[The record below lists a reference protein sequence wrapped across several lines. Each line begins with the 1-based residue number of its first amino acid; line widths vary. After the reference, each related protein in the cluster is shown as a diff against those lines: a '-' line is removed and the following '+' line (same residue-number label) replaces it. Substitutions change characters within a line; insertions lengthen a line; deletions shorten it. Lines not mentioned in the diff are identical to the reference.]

1 MKKSKFLMKQKL
13 LFTDVF
19 GIKEEK
25 EEDEKKDSSNQTK
38 IKEKKL
44 EMDNITNKTYNDTES
59 SDFFDKLKEEFLND
73 NITIIIYLGTKR
85 ECIEYN
91 VNKTISDL
99 INYLKEYKYLSKD
112 DIEKN
117 SFKILYGLEELKV
130 TDERKL
136 YRIVYDN
143 KINKSSGDEDKI
155 TIIKKTKE
163 KEFIK
168 NKNVEKINISL
179 ENIPSFMDLS
189 EQINIFIN
197 KHNKEE
203 IKYDIKFKNNCCN
216 ITFLSREISFSF
228 VSFMTNLKF
237 NNKFY
242 RKLRI
247 NINYHNTLKIKNR
260 YLNDSLPMINIS
272 DNNDLLN
279 SIQNNR
285 SARNIHLK
293 NLKINQKLNSLS
305 FNRSIINNYYSRN
318 PQFISDSYESN
329 DYFNDKYNSIREST
343 PYEQEKII
351 SKLEKENNKK
361 KWITFKGFFSSP
373 NKKSFNRFINPYS
386 NNNRILF
393 SIANNKDRKIFL
405 NLKK

>member
-25 EEDEKKDSSNQTK
+25 EEDEKKDSKNQSK
-38 IKEKKL
+38 IKEKNNEK
-44 EMDNITNKTYNDTES
+44 DYIGNKAYNDTES

-73 NITIIIYLGTKR
+73 NITIIIYSGIKR

-91 VNKTISDL
+91 VNQTISDL
-99 INYLKEYKYLSKD
+99 IKYLNEYKYLSD
-112 DIEKN
+112 DEVKKN
-117 SFKILYGLEELKV
+117 NFKILYGLEVLKV
-130 TDERKL
+130 TDERKI
-136 YRIVYDN
+136 YKIVYDN

-168 NKNVEKINISL
+168 NKNVEKICISL

-197 KHNKEE
+197 KHNNEE
-203 IKYDIKFKNNCCN
+203 IKYDIKYKNNCCN
-216 ITFLSREISFSF
+216 IIFLSREISFSF

-247 NINYHNTLKIKNR
+247 NINYLNALNMKNK
-260 YLNDSLPMINIS
+260 YLNNSLIIKTS

-279 SIQNNR
+279 SIQNNK

-293 NLKINQKLNSLS
+293 NIKINQKLNSQS
-305 FNRSIINNYYSRN
+305 FNRSRINNYYSRN
-318 PQFISDSYESN
+318 PQIITDSYDNN

-351 SKLEKENNKK
+351 SKLEKEKNKK

-373 NKKSFNRFINPYS
+373 NKKSFNRYINPNS
-386 NNNRILF
+386 NNRLF
-393 SIANNKDRKIFL
+393 LSIANNKDRKIFL
-405 NLKK
+405 NLNK

>member
-13 LFTDVF
+13 LFSDVF
-19 GIKEEK
+19 GTREEK
-25 EEDEKKDSSNQTK
+25 EEDEKKDSKNQSK
-38 IKEKKL
+38 FKEKNNEK
-44 EMDNITNKTYNDTES
+44 DYIANKTYNDTES

-73 NITIIIYLGTKR
+73 NITIIIYSGIKR

-91 VNKTISDL
+91 VNQTISDL
-99 INYLKEYKYLSKD
+99 IKYLNEYKYLSD
-112 DIEKN
+112 DEVKKN
-117 SFKILYGLEELKV
+117 NFKILYGLEVLKV
-130 TDERKL
+130 TDERKI
-136 YRIVYDN
+136 YKIVYDN

-155 TIIKKTKE
+155 TIIKKAKE

-168 NKNVEKINISL
+168 NKNVEKICISL

-197 KHNKEE
+197 KHNNEE
-203 IKYDIKFKNNCCN
+203 IKYDIKYKNNCCN
-216 ITFLSREISFSF
+216 IIFLSREISFSF

-247 NINYHNTLKIKNR
+247 NINYLNALNMKNK
-260 YLNDSLPMINIS
+260 YLNNSLIIKTS

-293 NLKINQKLNSLS
+293 NIKINQKLNSQS
-305 FNRSIINNYYSRN
+305 FNRSRINNYYSRN
-318 PQFISDSYESN
+318 PQIITDSYDNN

-351 SKLEKENNKK
+351 SKLEKEKNKK

-373 NKKSFNRFINPYS
+373 NKKSFNRYINPNS
-386 NNNRILF
+386 NNRLF
-393 SIANNKDRKIFL
+393 LSIANNKDRKIFL
-405 NLKK
+405 NLNK

>member
-73 NITIIIYLGTKR
+73 NITIIIYSGTKR

>member
-13 LFTDVF
+13 LFSDVF

-25 EEDEKKDSSNQTK
+25 EEDEKKDSKNQSK
-38 IKEKKL
+38 FKEKNNEK
-44 EMDNITNKTYNDTES
+44 DYIANKTYNDTES

-73 NITIIIYLGTKR
+73 NITIIIYSGIKR

-91 VNKTISDL
+91 VNQTISDL
-99 INYLKEYKYLSKD
+99 IKYLNEYKYLSD
-112 DIEKN
+112 DEVKKN
-117 SFKILYGLEELKV
+117 NFKILYGLEVLKV
-130 TDERKL
+130 TDERKI
-136 YRIVYDN
+136 YKIVYDN

-168 NKNVEKINISL
+168 NKNVEKICISL

-197 KHNKEE
+197 KHNNEE
-203 IKYDIKFKNNCCN
+203 IKYDIKYKNNCCN
-216 ITFLSREISFSF
+216 IIFLSREISFSF

-247 NINYHNTLKIKNR
+247 NINYLNALNMKNK
-260 YLNDSLPMINIS
+260 YLNNSLIIKTS

-293 NLKINQKLNSLS
+293 NIKINQKLNSQS
-305 FNRSIINNYYSRN
+305 FNRSRINNYYSRN
-318 PQFISDSYESN
+318 PQIITDSYDNN

-351 SKLEKENNKK
+351 SKLEKEKNKK

-373 NKKSFNRFINPYS
+373 NKKSFNRYINPYS
-386 NNNRILF
+386 NNRLF
-393 SIANNKDRKIFL
+393 LSIANNKDRKIFL
-405 NLKK
+405 NLNK

>member
-1 MKKSKFLMKQKL
+1 MKKIKFLMKQKL

-25 EEDEKKDSSNQTK
+25 EEDEKKDSSNQSK
-38 IKEKKL
+38 IIEKNN
-44 EMDNITNKTYNDTES
+44 EAENIANKTYNDTES

-73 NITIIIYLGTKR
+73 NITIIIYSGIKR

-91 VNKTISDL
+91 VNQTIADL
-99 INYLKEYKYLSKD
+99 IKYLKEYKYLSD
-112 DIEKN
+112 DDVEKN
-117 SFKILYGLEELKV
+117 NFKILYGLEELKV
-130 TDERKL
+130 TDERKI
-136 YRIVYDN
+136 YKIVYDN

-163 KEFIK
+163 KEFVK
-168 NKNVEKINISL
+168 NKNVEKIYISL

-197 KHNKEE
+197 KHNNEE

-216 ITFLSREISFSF
+216 IIFLSREISFSF

-247 NINYHNTLKIKNR
+247 NINYHNTVKIKNR
-260 YLNDSLPMINIS
+260 NLNDSLVMINTS
-272 DNNDLLN
+272 DNYDILN

-305 FNRSIINNYYSRN
+305 FNRSRINNYNSRN
-318 PQFISDSYESN
+318 PQFITDSYDNN
-329 DYFNDKYNSIREST
+329 DYFNDKYNSIRESV

-351 SKLEKENNKK
+351 SKLEKEKNKK

-386 NNNRILF
+386 NNRLF
-393 SIANNKDRKIFL
+393 LSIANNKDRKIFL
-405 NLKK
+405 NSNK

>member
-1 MKKSKFLMKQKL
+1 MKQKL
-13 LFTDVF
+13 LFSDVF

-25 EEDEKKDSSNQTK
+25 EEDEKKDSKNQSK
-38 IKEKKL
+38 FKEKNNEK
-44 EMDNITNKTYNDTES
+44 DYIANKTYNDTES

-73 NITIIIYLGTKR
+73 NVTILIYSGTKR
-85 ECIEYN
+85 DCIEFN
-91 VNKTISDL
+91 VNQTISDL
-99 INYLKEYKYLSKD
+99 IKYLNEYKYLSD
-112 DIEKN
+112 DEVKKN
-117 SFKILYGLEELKV
+117 NFKILYGLEVLKV
-130 TDERKL
+130 TDERKI
-136 YRIVYDN
+136 YKIVYDN

-168 NKNVEKINISL
+168 NKNVEKICISL

-197 KHNKEE
+197 KHNNEE
-203 IKYDIKFKNNCCN
+203 IKYDIKYKNNCCN
-216 ITFLSREISFSF
+216 IIFLSREISFSF

-247 NINYHNTLKIKNR
+247 NINYLNALNMKNK
-260 YLNDSLPMINIS
+260 YLNNSLIIKTS

-293 NLKINQKLNSLS
+293 NIKINQKLNSQS
-305 FNRSIINNYYSRN
+305 FNRSRINNYYSRN
-318 PQFISDSYESN
+318 PQIITDSYDNN
-329 DYFNDKYNSIREST
+329 DYFNDKFNSIREST

-351 SKLEKENNKK
+351 SKLEKEKNKK

-373 NKKSFNRFINPYS
+373 NKKSFNRYINPNS
-386 NNNRILF
+386 NNRLF
-393 SIANNKDRKIFL
+393 LSIANNKDRKIFL
-405 NLKK
+405 NLNK

>member
-13 LFTDVF
+13 LFSDVF

-25 EEDEKKDSSNQTK
+25 EEDEKKDSKNQSK
-38 IKEKKL
+38 FKEKNNEK
-44 EMDNITNKTYNDTES
+44 DYIANKTYNDTES

-73 NITIIIYLGTKR
+73 NITIIIYSGIKR

-91 VNKTISDL
+91 VNQTISDL
-99 INYLKEYKYLSKD
+99 IKYLNEYKYLSD
-112 DIEKN
+112 DEVKKN
-117 SFKILYGLEELKV
+117 NFKILYGLEVLKV
-130 TDERKL
+130 TDERKI
-136 YRIVYDN
+136 YKIVYDN

-155 TIIKKTKE
+155 TIIKKAKE

-168 NKNVEKINISL
+168 NKNVEKICISL

-197 KHNKEE
+197 KHNNEE
-203 IKYDIKFKNNCCN
+203 IKYDIKYKNNCCN
-216 ITFLSREISFSF
+216 IIFLSREISFSF

-247 NINYHNTLKIKNR
+247 NINYLNALNMKNK
-260 YLNDSLPMINIS
+260 YLNNSLIIKTS

-293 NLKINQKLNSLS
+293 NIKINQKLNSQS
-305 FNRSIINNYYSRN
+305 FNRSRINNYYSRN
-318 PQFISDSYESN
+318 PQIITDSYDNN

-351 SKLEKENNKK
+351 SKLEKEKNKK

-373 NKKSFNRFINPYS
+373 NKKSFNRYINPNS
-386 NNNRILF
+386 NNRLF
-393 SIANNKDRKIFL
+393 LSIANNKDRKIFL
-405 NLKK
+405 NLNK

>member
-1 MKKSKFLMKQKL
+1 MKQKL
-13 LFTDVF
+13 LFSDVF

-25 EEDEKKDSSNQTK
+25 EEDEKKDSKNQSK
-38 IKEKKL
+38 FKEKNNEK
-44 EMDNITNKTYNDTES
+44 DYIANKTYNDTES

-73 NITIIIYLGTKR
+73 NITIIIYSGIKR

-91 VNKTISDL
+91 VNQTISDL
-99 INYLKEYKYLSKD
+99 IKYLNEYKYLSD
-112 DIEKN
+112 DEVKKN
-117 SFKILYGLEELKV
+117 NFKILYGLEVLKV
-130 TDERKL
+130 TDERKI
-136 YRIVYDN
+136 YKIVYDN

-155 TIIKKTKE
+155 TIIKKAKE

-168 NKNVEKINISL
+168 NKNVEKICISL

-197 KHNKEE
+197 KHNNEE
-203 IKYDIKFKNNCCN
+203 IKYDIKYKNNCCN
-216 ITFLSREISFSF
+216 IIFLSREISFSF

-247 NINYHNTLKIKNR
+247 NINYLNALNMKNK
-260 YLNDSLPMINIS
+260 YLNNSLIIKTS

-293 NLKINQKLNSLS
+293 NIKINQKLNSQS
-305 FNRSIINNYYSRN
+305 FNRSRINNYYSRN
-318 PQFISDSYESN
+318 PQIITDSYDNN

-351 SKLEKENNKK
+351 SKLEKEKNKK

-373 NKKSFNRFINPYS
+373 NKKSFNRYINPNS
-386 NNNRILF
+386 NNRLF
-393 SIANNKDRKIFL
+393 LSIANNKDRKIFL
-405 NLKK
+405 NLNK

>member
-13 LFTDVF
+13 LFSDVF

-25 EEDEKKDSSNQTK
+25 EEDEKKDSKNQSK
-38 IKEKKL
+38 FKEKNNEK
-44 EMDNITNKTYNDTES
+44 DYIANKTYNDTES
-59 SDFFDKLKEEFLND
+59 SDFFDKLKEEFIND
-73 NITIIIYLGTKR
+73 NITIIIYSGIKR

-91 VNKTISDL
+91 VNQTISDL
-99 INYLKEYKYLSKD
+99 IKYLNEYKYLSD
-112 DIEKN
+112 DEVKKN
-117 SFKILYGLEELKV
+117 NFKILYGLEVLKV
-130 TDERKL
+130 TDERKI
-136 YRIVYDN
+136 YKIVYDN

-155 TIIKKTKE
+155 TIIKKAKE

-168 NKNVEKINISL
+168 NKNVEKICISL

-197 KHNKEE
+197 KHNNEE
-203 IKYDIKFKNNCCN
+203 IKYDIKYKNNCCN
-216 ITFLSREISFSF
+216 IIFLSREISFSF

-247 NINYHNTLKIKNR
+247 NINYLNALNMKNK
-260 YLNDSLPMINIS
+260 YLNNSLIIKTS

-293 NLKINQKLNSLS
+293 NIKINQKLNSQS
-305 FNRSIINNYYSRN
+305 FNRSRINNYYSRN
-318 PQFISDSYESN
+318 PQIITDSYDNN

-351 SKLEKENNKK
+351 SKLKKEKNKK

-373 NKKSFNRFINPYS
+373 NKKSFNRYINPNS
-386 NNNRILF
+386 NNRLF
-393 SIANNKDRKIFL
+393 LSIANNKDRKIFL
-405 NLKK
+405 NLNK

>member
-13 LFTDVF
+13 LFSDVF

-25 EEDEKKDSSNQTK
+25 EEDEKKDSKNQSK
-38 IKEKKL
+38 FKEKNNEK
-44 EMDNITNKTYNDTES
+44 DYIANKTYNDTES

-73 NITIIIYLGTKR
+73 NVTIVIYSGTKR
-85 ECIEYN
+85 DCIEYN
-91 VNKTISDL
+91 VNQTISDL
-99 INYLKEYKYLSKD
+99 IKYLNEYKYLSD
-112 DIEKN
+112 DEVKKN
-117 SFKILYGLEELKV
+117 NFKILYGLEVLKV
-130 TDERKL
+130 TDERKI
-136 YRIVYDN
+136 YKIVYDN

-155 TIIKKTKE
+155 TIIKKAKE

-168 NKNVEKINISL
+168 NKNVEKICISL

-197 KHNKEE
+197 KHNNEE
-203 IKYDIKFKNNCCN
+203 IKYDIKYKNNCCN
-216 ITFLSREISFSF
+216 IIFLSREISFSF

-247 NINYHNTLKIKNR
+247 NINYLNALNMKNK
-260 YLNDSLPMINIS
+260 YLNNSLIIKTS

-293 NLKINQKLNSLS
+293 NIKINQKLNSLS
-305 FNRSIINNYYSRN
+305 FNRSRINNYYSRN
-318 PQFISDSYESN
+318 PQIITDSYDNN

-351 SKLEKENNKK
+351 SKLEKEKNKK

-373 NKKSFNRFINPYS
+373 NKKSFNRYINPNS
-386 NNNRILF
+386 NNRLF
-393 SIANNKDRKIFL
+393 LSIANNKDRKIFL
-405 NLKK
+405 NLNK

>member
-73 NITIIIYLGTKR
+73 NITIIIYSGTKR

-130 TDERKL
+130 TDERKI

-260 YLNDSLPMINIS
+260 YLNDSLPVINTS

>member
-13 LFTDVF
+13 LFSDVF

-25 EEDEKKDSSNQTK
+25 EEDEKKDSKNQSK
-38 IKEKKL
+38 FKEKNNEK
-44 EMDNITNKTYNDTES
+44 DYIANKTYNDTES

-73 NITIIIYLGTKR
+73 NITIIIYSGIKR

-91 VNKTISDL
+91 VNQTISDL
-99 INYLKEYKYLSKD
+99 IKYLNEYKYLSD
-112 DIEKN
+112 DEVKKN
-117 SFKILYGLEELKV
+117 NFKILYGLEVLKV
-130 TDERKL
+130 TDERKI
-136 YRIVYDN
+136 YKIVYDN

-168 NKNVEKINISL
+168 NKNVEKICISL

-197 KHNKEE
+197 KHNNEE
-203 IKYDIKFKNNCCN
+203 IKYDIKYKNNCCN
-216 ITFLSREISFSF
+216 IIFLSREISFSF

-247 NINYHNTLKIKNR
+247 NINYLNALNMKNK
-260 YLNDSLPMINIS
+260 YLNNSLIIKTS

-293 NLKINQKLNSLS
+293 NIKINQKLNSQS
-305 FNRSIINNYYSRN
+305 FNRSRINNYYSRN
-318 PQFISDSYESN
+318 PQIITDSYDNN

-351 SKLEKENNKK
+351 SKLEKEKNKK

-373 NKKSFNRFINPYS
+373 NKKSFNRYINPNS
-386 NNNRILF
+386 NNRLF
-393 SIANNKDRKIFL
+393 LSIANNKDRKIFL
-405 NLKK
+405 NLNK

>member
-73 NITIIIYLGTKR
+73 NITIIIYSGTKR

-260 YLNDSLPMINIS
+260 YLNDSLPVINTS

>member
-260 YLNDSLPMINIS
+260 YLNDSLPVINTS

-285 SARNIHLK
+285 SARNIHIK

>member
-13 LFTDVF
+13 LFSDVF

-25 EEDEKKDSSNQTK
+25 EEDEKKDSKNQSK
-38 IKEKKL
+38 FKEKNNEK
-44 EMDNITNKTYNDTES
+44 DYIANKTYNDTES

-73 NITIIIYLGTKR
+73 NITIIIYSGIKR

-91 VNKTISDL
+91 VNQTISDL
-99 INYLKEYKYLSKD
+99 IKYLNEYKYLSD
-112 DIEKN
+112 DEVKKN
-117 SFKILYGLEELKV
+117 NFKILYGLEVLKV
-130 TDERKL
+130 TDERKI
-136 YRIVYDN
+136 YKIVYDN

-168 NKNVEKINISL
+168 NKNVEKICISL

-197 KHNKEE
+197 KHNNEE
-203 IKYDIKFKNNCCN
+203 IKYDIKYKNNCCN
-216 ITFLSREISFSF
+216 IIFLSREISFSF

-247 NINYHNTLKIKNR
+247 NINYLNALNMKNK
-260 YLNDSLPMINIS
+260 YLNNSLIIKTS

-293 NLKINQKLNSLS
+293 NIKINQKLNSQS
-305 FNRSIINNYYSRN
+305 FNRSRINNYYSRN
-318 PQFISDSYESN
+318 PQIITDSYDNN

-351 SKLEKENNKK
+351 SKLEKEKNKK

-373 NKKSFNRFINPYS
+373 NKKSFNRYINPNS
-386 NNNRILF
+386 NNRLF
-393 SIANNKDRKIFL
+393 LSIANNKDRKIFL
-405 NLKK
+405 NFNK

>member
-13 LFTDVF
+13 LFSDVF

-25 EEDEKKDSSNQTK
+25 EEDEKKDSKNQSK
-38 IKEKKL
+38 FKEKNNEK
-44 EMDNITNKTYNDTES
+44 DYIANKTYNDTES

-73 NITIIIYLGTKR
+73 NITIIIYSGIKR

-91 VNKTISDL
+91 VNQTISDL
-99 INYLKEYKYLSKD
+99 IKYLNEYKYLSD
-112 DIEKN
+112 DEVKKN
-117 SFKILYGLEELKV
+117 NFKILYGLEVLKV
-130 TDERKL
+130 TDERKI
-136 YRIVYDN
+136 YKIVYDN

-155 TIIKKTKE
+155 TIIKKAKE

-168 NKNVEKINISL
+168 NKNVEKICISL

-197 KHNKEE
+197 KHNNEE
-203 IKYDIKFKNNCCN
+203 IKYDIKYKNNCCN
-216 ITFLSREISFSF
+216 IIFLSREISFSF

-247 NINYHNTLKIKNR
+247 NINYLNALNMKNK
-260 YLNDSLPMINIS
+260 YLNNSLIIKTS

-293 NLKINQKLNSLS
+293 NIKINQKLNSQS
-305 FNRSIINNYYSRN
+305 FNRSRINNYYSRN
-318 PQFISDSYESN
+318 PQIITDSYDNN

-351 SKLEKENNKK
+351 SKLEKEKNKK

-373 NKKSFNRFINPYS
+373 NKKSFNRYINPNS
-386 NNNRILF
+386 NKRLF
-393 SIANNKDRKIFL
+393 LSIANNKDRKIFL
-405 NLKK
+405 NLNK

>member
-73 NITIIIYLGTKR
+73 NITIIIYSGTKR

-260 YLNDSLPMINIS
+260 YLNDSLPMINTS

>member
-13 LFTDVF
+13 LFSDVF

-25 EEDEKKDSSNQTK
+25 EEDEKKDSKNQSK
-38 IKEKKL
+38 FKEKNNEK
-44 EMDNITNKTYNDTES
+44 DYIANKTYNDTER
-59 SDFFDKLKEEFLND
+59 SDFFDKLKEVLLND
-73 NITIIIYLGTKR
+73 NITIIIYSGIKR

-91 VNKTISDL
+91 VNQTISDL
-99 INYLKEYKYLSKD
+99 IKYLNEYKYLSD
-112 DIEKN
+112 DEVKKN
-117 SFKILYGLEELKV
+117 NFKILYGLEVLKV
-130 TDERKL
+130 TDERKI
-136 YRIVYDN
+136 YKIVYDN

-168 NKNVEKINISL
+168 NKNVEKICISL

-197 KHNKEE
+197 KHNNEE
-203 IKYDIKFKNNCCN
+203 IKYDIKYKNNCCN
-216 ITFLSREISFSF
+216 IIFLSREISFSF

-247 NINYHNTLKIKNR
+247 NINYLNALNMKNK
-260 YLNDSLPMINIS
+260 YLNNSLIIKTS

-293 NLKINQKLNSLS
+293 NIKINQKLNSQS
-305 FNRSIINNYYSRN
+305 FNRSRINNYYSRN
-318 PQFISDSYESN
+318 PQIITDSYDNN

-351 SKLEKENNKK
+351 SKLEKEKNKK

-373 NKKSFNRFINPYS
+373 NKKSFNRYINPNS
-386 NNNRILF
+386 NNRLF
-393 SIANNKDRKIFL
+393 LSIANNKDRKIFL
-405 NLKK
+405 NLNK

>member
-13 LFTDVF
+13 LFSDVF

-25 EEDEKKDSSNQTK
+25 EEDEKKDSSNHSK
-38 IKEKKL
+38 IIEKKL
-44 EMDNITNKTYNDTES
+44 QIDNIANKTYNDTES

-73 NITIIIYLGTKR
+73 NVTIVIYSGTKR
-85 ECIEYN
+85 DCIEYN
-91 VNKTISDL
+91 VNQTISDL
-99 INYLKEYKYLSKD
+99 IKYLNEYKYLSD
-112 DIEKN
+112 DEVKKN
-117 SFKILYGLEELKV
+117 NFKILYGLEVLKV
-130 TDERKL
+130 TDERKI
-136 YRIVYDN
+136 YKIVYDN

-168 NKNVEKINISL
+168 NKNVEKICISL

-197 KHNKEE
+197 KHNNEE
-203 IKYDIKFKNNCCN
+203 IKYDIKYKNNCCN
-216 ITFLSREISFSF
+216 IIFLSREISFSF

-247 NINYHNTLKIKNR
+247 NINYLNALNMKNK
-260 YLNDSLPMINIS
+260 YLNNSLIIKTS

-293 NLKINQKLNSLS
+293 NIKINQKLNSQS
-305 FNRSIINNYYSRN
+305 FNRSRINNYYSRN
-318 PQFISDSYESN
+318 PQIITDSYDNN

-351 SKLEKENNKK
+351 SKLEKEKNKK

-386 NNNRILF
+386 NNRLF
-393 SIANNKDRKIFL
+393 LSIANNKDRKIFL
-405 NLKK
+405 NLNK